1 MRTSLPNS
9 SENNAQQSLG
19 AGEIQLTHAALMT
32 QNLKA
37 AIAFYTDVLGLQ
49 LKVEEQ
55 DPIRKG
61 HRRAMLLDASKH
73 AVIELIEYPSLQH
86 ASVPGHGAINHIG
99 FRLPSRNWQSL
110 RSRLDTLGYPYQEVD
125 GRLFL
130 RDADE
135 VVLEVESG

>member
-1 MRTSLPNS
+1 MRKSPKNTS
-9 SENNAQQSLG
+9 QQSPENTG
-19 AGEIQLTHAALMT
+19 AGEIRLTHAALMT
-32 QNLKA
+32 QNLKE
-37 AIAFYTDVLGLQ
+37 AITFYTDVLGLQ
-49 LKVEEQ
+49 LKIEEQ

-61 HRRAMLLDASKH
+61 HRRAMLLDSSKRE
-73 AVIELIEYPSLQH
+73 VIELIEYPGLQH

-99 FRLPSRNWQSL
+99 FQLPARNWQSL
-110 RSRLDTLGYPYQEVD
+110 RARLDTLGYPYQEIE